1 MKEVYHNQQK
11 GFRMPHEGFLR
22 PNIEVMRL
30 AAKDI
35 DELCGGDGEGGEFVN
50 KHLTAAIS
58 ETNSETNSD

>member
-1 MKEVYHNQQK
+1 MNEVYHNQQK

-22 PNIEVMRL
+22 PNIALMRL

-35 DELCGGDGEGGEFVN
+35 DELCGGYGKGGEFGN

-58 ETNSETNSD
+58 ETNSGTNSD

>member
-1 MKEVYHNQQK
+1 MNKVFHNQQK

-22 PNIEVMRL
+22 PNIAIMRL

-50 KHLTAAIS
+50 KHLTAANS
-58 ETNSETNSD
+58 GTNSGTNRD